1 MLIIVKWLGAMQFVK
16 DVSLARS
23 IPNLLGGIII
33 PTFISSPRTKFTV
46 PALSA
51 VQKTRNKGKRRKNV
65 HGFSPAINYKPSDMR
80 KIVAMDMD
88 EKEVDIRNFDFSEN
102 L

>member
-1 MLIIVKWLGAMQFVK
+1 MIVEVIGVTSINEIAME
-16 DVSLARS
+16 RE
-23 IPNLLGGIII
+23 IH
-33 PTFISSPRTKFTV
+33 REH
-46 PALSA
+46 
-51 VQKTRNKGKRRKNV
+51 KGKRRKNV

-88 EKEVDIRNFDFSEN
+88 EKEIDIRNFDFSEN